1 MKKEINL
8 HTVVEV
14 YENAQDLSAEDEK
27 LLLHAKAVLPTAF
40 APYSGFQVSAAVL
53 LQNGEIIAGTNHENA
68 AYPMCLCAE
77 RVALAAAHAQFPG
90 VPVKSMA
97 ITVQSKH
104 KTIAEPAS
112 PCGACR
118 QVICETEHRYQSPI
132 KIIMQGETGVI
143 YKLQSGKDLLPLAFD
158 GDFL

>member
-8 HTVVEV
+8 NAVIEV
-14 YENAQDLSAEDEK
+14 YEKVEDLPAADQN
-27 LLLHAKAVLPTAF
+27 LLHRAKQALPTAF

-53 LQNGEIIAGTNHENA
+53 LSNGEILVGTNHENA

-77 RVALAAAHAQFPG
+77 RTALAAAHAQFPG
-90 VPVKSMA
+90 VPVQALA
-97 ITVQSKH
+97 ITVKSKNRV
-104 KTIAEPAS
+104 IDEPAS

-118 QVICETEHRYQSPI
+118 QVICETEHRYKTPI
-132 KIIMQGETGVI
+132 QLILQGETGII
-143 YKLQSGKDLLPLAFD
+143 YKLKSGKDLLPLAFD